1 MGQSGAT
8 SLRVVGANAGRQ
20 PDAPEW
26 VAFCSHCAR
35 PAKDDGTAVPRVCAT
50 CGMGLMLSA
59 PGDIVPSVESA
70 FLVADATLAVG
81 AVSRVAED
89 FLGIQEAEAV
99 HRPLTELL
107 AVADAEAAG
116 VDLASAIMWA
126 AGGDVTTRVA
136 FVRPTNTFGVR
147 CRARIGP
154 CGPPSAA
161 VVVLDENDR

>member
-1 MGQSGAT
+1 MRQAGAT
-8 SLRVVGANAGRQ
+8 SLRLVGVHAAGA
-20 PDAPEW
+20 DAPDW

-35 PAKDDGTAVPRVCAT
+35 SVDGAGSAVPRVCAS
-50 CGMGLMLSA
+50 CGMGLMLNA
-59 PGDIVPSVESA
+59 PRDVVPAPDSA

-89 FLGIQEAEAV
+89 LLGIEEGEAV

-107 AVADAEAAG
+107 APADAEAAG
-116 VDLASAIMWA
+116 VDLAAAVGWA
-126 AGGDVTTRVA
+126 AAGDPTSRVA

-161 VVVLDENDR
+161 VVVLE